1 MSKEMVGNCI
11 KHKSCLNMPF
21 HTEKCETCGSGMK
34 NFRELKLTSE
44 DVEKL
49 CEDNN
54 PSPKEALEI
63 LIDKIDNPERE
74 IVWNKT
80 FNAYTILQKAL
91 TNYANMVE
99 KYDKALK
106 YLCDN
111 MDCPIELIKD
121 DSFCEDN
128 CGWKPN
134 HSPCWDRYFEQD
146 ITKVL
151 EGKINE

>member
-1 MSKEMVGNCI
+1 MKAIITNESK
-11 KHKSCLNMPF
+11 
-21 HTEKCETCGSGMK
+21 
-34 NFRELKLTSE
+34 
-44 DVEKL
+44 
-49 CEDNN
+49 DNN
-54 PSPKEALEI
+54 PSPLEALETTI
-63 LIDKIDNPERE
+63 RIENGRE
-74 IVWNKT
+74 FISADSSNRAEKRL
-80 FNAYTILQKAL
+80 NTIKQAL
-91 TNYANMVE
+91 TNYNKQTE
-99 KYDKALK
+99 KYKRALK

-111 MDCPIELIKD
+111 MDCPIELLKD

>member
-1 MSKEMVGNCI
+1 MSKKERPKI
-11 KHKSCLNMPF
+11 YQ
-21 HTEKCETCGSGMK
+21 HTSGGGH
-34 NFRELKLTSE
+34 ELIH
-44 DVEKL
+44 
-49 CEDNN
+49 NN
-54 PSPKEALEI
+54 PSPLEAAF
-63 LIDKIDNPERE
+63 DKISKTIRNGDFIDATSSERKE
-74 IVWNKT
+74 NNLRIIK
-80 FNAYTILQKAL
+80 QAL

-111 MDCPIELIKD
+111 MDCPIELLKD

-134 HSPCWDRYFEQD
+134 HSPCWDRYLEQD

-151 EGKINE
+151 EGKI

>member
-1 MSKEMVGNCI
+1 MKAIITNESK
-11 KHKSCLNMPF
+11 
-21 HTEKCETCGSGMK
+21 
-34 NFRELKLTSE
+34 
-44 DVEKL
+44 
-49 CEDNN
+49 DNN
-54 PSPKEALEI
+54 PSPLEE
-63 LIDKIDNPERE
+63 LGNELLYSDEHRTVYVKHLKSFGE
-74 IVWNKT
+74 IK
-80 FNAYTILQKAL
+80 QAL
-91 TNYANMVE
+91 TNYANMVG
-99 KYDKALK
+99 KYDKALR